1 MASRILT
8 NQKGGKLV
16 VLFTSNTELQVASA
30 NVDATETVSGL
41 AINQIWYG
49 IDGASGTYW
58 KVSRGSNTIAICETS
73 QYMDFAGNGASL
85 QIDPAANVVVN
96 CTSANC
102 TLIIDFQKT
111 SSYTSQY

>member
-1 MASRILT
+1 MAGRILS

-16 VLFTSNTELQVASA
+16 YLFTSNTVLEPASA

-41 AINQIWYG
+41 HINQIWFG
-49 IDGASGTYW
+49 TDGNGFWTV
-58 KVSRGSNTIAICETS
+58 KRGSNTIQVAETS
-73 QYMDFAGNGASL
+73 MYTDFAGCGAAL

-102 TLIIDFQKT
+102 TLIVDFQKVSTFT
-111 SSYTSQY
+111 SEY